1 MFTGLI
7 ETTGEIIAS
16 QGETLT
22 VRTPA
27 LAGQLQISQSIA
39 VDGVCLTVIQVDPA
53 PGIFAAEL
61 SPETRRRTT
70 LGALRAGQRVN
81 LERPLPAAGR
91 IGGHFVLGH
100 IDTVGELVES
110 IPQGRFVHCV
120 FEVPRQFDALLVEK
134 GSVAIDGISLT
145 CFDVCRGRFAVAI
158 IPRTWQETTLGAKVA
173 GTPVNVEFD
182 ILGKYALKA
191 TERAKRQLARRLSS

>member
-7 ETTGEIIAS
+7 ETTGEIIVS

-22 VRTPA
+22 VRTPV

-39 VDGVCLTVIQVDPA
+39 VDGVCLTVSHVDPA
-53 PGIFAAEL
+53 QGVFAAEL

-70 LGALRAGQRVN
+70 LGELRVGQRVN
-81 LERPLPAAGR
+81 LERPMPADGR
-91 IGGHFVLGH
+91 LGGHFVLGH
-100 IDTVGELVES
+100 IDTVGQLVES
-110 IPQGRFVHCV
+110 TPQGRFVHCV
-120 FEVPRQFDALLVEK
+120 FVVPARFDPLLVEK

-145 CFDVCRGRFAVAI
+145 CFDVCQGRFAVAI
-158 IPRTWQETTLGAKVA
+158 IPKTWQETTLGAKVA
-173 GTPVNVEFD
+173 GAPVNVEFD

-191 TERAKRQLARRLSS
+191 AERAQPELVRRLSS